1 MRHRIIL
8 SFILLFFLQSYGQQK
23 FTLQQCV
30 NYALTNNVSVKLSDV
45 QARISAIAVNQSK
58 ATLYP
63 YLTGSINSSYQ
74 HGLTT
79 NPTTNILE
87 SSSYLAGSMN
97 VQASY
102 NIFNWNARK
111 NTIEANKLNLK
122 ADEIGIDKAKNDV
135 SLAVANAFLQVM
147 LRREQARISEVQMNQ
162 SGSQL
167 ENTRKLVNAG
177 SVPELNAIQLEA
189 QHAKDSAALLQ
200 AQALIEQAM
209 INLKAY
215 MNYDFSLPFEIAAPA
230 VENIPIENIMDLLPE
245 KVYDLALNT
254 QPLQQMYK
262 FRIAGAQKQV
272 KAARGYMYPGI
283 GAFGGLSTRAINAQV
298 PVYGVAPDKPTSS
311 YVNINGTQ
319 YPVFSPS
326 FGVLSYSGIPF
337 FRQLNQNFGQD
348 IGLGINF
355 SIFNGYQS
363 RAQWQRAKVN
373 VVQLQLQNEQEN
385 VNLKANIYNAYQ
397 DAFSSLQ
404 KYNASRRTVEYSQKA
419 FDISKKRYDIG
430 LLGTLDFIITQNNLY
445 LAQID
450 EVSSHYDFVFKMKVL
465 EFYKGQGIKL

>member
-1 MRHRIIL
+1 MSRSVLLIVTIL
-8 SFILLFFLQSYGQQK
+8 ISYYSFSQET

-30 NYALTNNVSVKLSDV
+30 DYAMRNNVSIKQSDV
-45 QARISAIAVNQSK
+45 QARLSTLTLNQSTM
-58 ATLYP
+58 TLYP
-63 YLTGSINSSYQ
+63 YLTGSVSSSYQ

-87 SSSYLAGSMN
+87 SSSYISGSMN
-97 VQASY
+97 LQASY
-102 NIFNWNARK
+102 NIFSWNARK
-111 NTIEANKLNLK
+111 NTIEANRLALK
-122 ADEIGIDKAKNDV
+122 ADEMGIDKAKNDV
-135 SLAVANAFLQVM
+135 SLSVANAFLQVM

-162 SGSQL
+162 SRSQL
-167 ENTRKLVNAG
+167 ENTRKLVDAG
-177 SVPELNAIQLEA
+177 SVPELNLIQLEA
-189 QHAKDSAALLQ
+189 QHAKDSSAFLQ
-200 AQALIEQAM
+200 ARALIEQSL

-215 MNYDFSLPFEIAAPA
+215 INYDFALPFDIAAPA
-230 VENIPIENIMDLLPE
+230 VENIPVDNIADLQPE
-245 KVYDLALNT
+245 AVYSLALNL

-262 FRIAGAQKQV
+262 LRIAGAQKQV
-272 KAARGYMYPGI
+272 KAARGYMFPGI
-283 GAFGGLSTRAINAQV
+283 AAFGGLSTRAINAQV

-311 YVNINGTQ
+311 YVTINGSQ
-319 YPVFSPS
+319 YPVFSPTFGILS
-326 FGVLSYSGIPF
+326 FNGIPF
-337 FRQLNQNFGQD
+337 LKQLNQNFGQD
-348 IGLGINF
+348 IGVGINF
-355 SIFNGYQS
+355 SIFNGYTS
-363 RAQWQRAKVN
+363 RVQWQRAKVN

-385 VNLKANIYNAYQ
+385 LNLKANIYNAYQ

-465 EFYKGQGIKL
+465 EFYRGQGIKL